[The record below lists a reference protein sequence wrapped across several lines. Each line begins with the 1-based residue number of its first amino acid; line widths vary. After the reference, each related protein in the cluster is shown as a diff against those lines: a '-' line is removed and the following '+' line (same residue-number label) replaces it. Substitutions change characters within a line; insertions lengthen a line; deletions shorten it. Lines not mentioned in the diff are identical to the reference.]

1 MSNDKNK
8 ANDNLVGSVD
18 KVEEAAPS
26 VAATPNGTIGT
37 SETAPKLQPTAD
49 PEKTKK
55 PKEKLVAIYT
65 DNNRFWDDIGRL
77 ERGYNFVKQK
87 QADAWLTQ
95 EGIRLA
101 TPEEVK
107 ANLPVGDE
115 D

>member
-1 MSNDKNK
+1 MSNDENK
-8 ANDNLVGSVD
+8 VNDNLVGSAE
-18 KVEEAAPS
+18 KVQDTAPS
-26 VAATPNGTIGT
+26 VGATPNGTIGT

-49 PEKTKK
+49 PKTSRK

-65 DNNRFWDDIGRL
+65 NNNRFWDDIGRL
-77 ERGYNFVKQK
+77 ERGYNFVNQI

-107 ANLPVGDE
+107 ASLPTGD
-115 D
+115 DD

>member
-1 MSNDKNK
+1 MSNDTNK

-18 KVEEAAPS
+18 KVEDVAPS

-49 PEKTKK
+49 PKLNKK
-55 PKEKLVAIYT
+55 AKEKLVAVYS

-77 ERGYNFVKQK
+77 ERGYNFIPQK

-107 ANLPVGDE
+107 ANLPVGDDE
-115 D
+115 